1 MKKSLLLAVG
11 LLAGLTF
18 LLLREPPPAVEPERI
33 VEMPASA
40 PSPVE
45 SPEPLAATVNAPAPV
60 ESVPAD
66 APVSPVFGAISV
78 WTPQS
83 AVTLDPGPALESLR
97 MVFRNYG
104 QRFKGNPVGN
114 NQEITAALA
123 GDNPA
128 GAHFLDPERDR
139 INDRGELV
147 DGWGT
152 PYFFHQLSG
161 TEMEIHS
168 AGPDRERGTSDDV
181 VVR

>member
-33 VEMPASA
+33 VETPVPA
-40 PSPVE
+40 PPPVE
-45 SPEPLAATVNAPAPV
+45 YPAPLPAMVNTPAPV
-60 ESVPAD
+60 ESVNAD
-66 APVSPVFGAISV
+66 APASPVFGAIPV

-83 AVTLDPGPALESLR
+83 AVPLDPGPALESLR

-123 GDNPA
+123 GENPA
-128 GAHFLDPERDR
+128 GVHFLDPERDR

-168 AGPDRERGTSDDV
+168 AGPDCERGTADDV
-181 VVR
+181 VIR

>member
-33 VEMPASA
+33 VEMSASA

-45 SPEPLAATVNAPAPV
+45 SPAPRPAMVNAPAPV
-60 ESVPAD
+60 ESVNADVPA
-66 APVSPVFGAISV
+66 SPVFGVIPV

-83 AVTLDPGPALESLR
+83 AVSLNPGPALESLR

-114 NQEITAALA
+114 NQEITAAL
-123 GDNPA
+123 
-128 GAHFLDPERDR
+128 GA
-139 INDRGELV
+139 
-147 DGWGT
+147 
-152 PYFFHQLSG
+152 
-161 TEMEIHS
+161 
-168 AGPDRERGTSDDV
+168 A
-181 VVR
+181 

>member
-11 LLAGLTF
+11 LLAGLTVF
-18 LLLREPPPAVEPERI
+18 LLHKPPPAVEAERM
-33 VEMPASA
+33 VEA
-40 PSPVE
+40 PVPSRPPVV
-45 SPEPLAATVNAPAPV
+45 PEPPLPALVN
-60 ESVPAD
+60 ESVPEESVAV
-66 APVSPVFGAISV
+66 AVPVSPVMGVVPV
-78 WTPQS
+78 WSPQS
-83 AVTLDPGPALESLR
+83 AVSLDPGPALEALR

-123 GDNPA
+123 GDNP
-128 GAHFLDPERDR
+128 GGVQFLDPERDH

-161 TEMEIHS
+161 TEMEIHC

-181 VVR
+181 VIR